1 MPVRIQALFWM
12 LGTEQRG
19 DRPSSCLLSWEG
31 KAEEGYT
38 GRSPVGQD
46 GQPPGRDAC
55 LVRKRSRWVE
65 GQRRPTDA
73 EHSAET

>member
-1 MPVRIQALFWM
+1 M
-12 LGTEQRG
+12 
-19 DRPSSCLLSWEG
+19 
-31 KAEEGYT
+31 EEGYT
-38 GRSPVGQD
+38 GRSPVGQG

-55 LVRKRSRWVE
+55 PVRKWSRWVE